1 VGLWPASPSLLA
13 PPLLSMSGTRES
25 TFAMLLHAVPGT
37 FTQVTL
43 AAGTMVLFPYLLP
56 EPYTAVKGWWMNG
69 SSGLAGSVQIAVY
82 SRDFALLAA
91 SATAVQAGLS
101 VLQEVAISPA
111 VQLPRGLIFLAL
123 ATSAAGTLAT
133 YNSFGGN
140 TTVATQLGKAA
151 GMLLASP
158 AYPAPA
164 TISPIVT
171 TAGLALVA
179 GISNRALVV

>member
-1 VGLWPASPSLLA
+1 MGLWPATPSLLP
-13 PPLLSMSGTRES
+13 PPLLSMAGTRES

-56 EPYTAVKGWWMNG
+56 EPYAAVKGWWMNG
-69 SSGLAGSVQIAVY
+69 VSALAGSVQIAVY

-101 VLQEVAISPA
+101 VLQEVAFSPA
-111 VQLPRGLIFLAL
+111 VQIPRGLIFLAV
-123 ATSAAGTLAT
+123 ATSAAGTIAT

-140 TTVATQLGKAA
+140 TTVATQLAKAA

-179 GISNRALVV
+179 GLSNRALVV